1 MFAVCIVLL
10 WIYETLITTWDYT
23 GHNLEIACNKLSC
36 IKKMCPDLWFDS
48 CKRPP
53 AVSDPKFLPF
63 GLSRTGDSTVV
74 SNLYKCPCSRLGPK
88 FAYSLYGVF
97 VGLLRQS
104 ISMTQTKKLAR
115 TTWPETHRPRGIMR
129 GLGTKVEPVEAKNAP
144 YVRVTY
150 SSPQYVSQGEKPH
163 LL

>member
-1 MFAVCIVLL
+1 MFHKEDVPGPLL
-10 WIYETLITTWDYT
+10 
-23 GHNLEIACNKLSC
+23 GR
-36 IKKMCPDLWFDS
+36 DLWFDS

-104 ISMTQTKKLAR
+104 ISRTYSDEETGSYHVIRNTKASRNNERPWDYAR
-115 TTWPETHRPRGIMR
+115 TYRSQKRTVRASDLQFTS
-129 GLGTKVEPVEAKNAP
+129 LG
-144 YVRVTY
+144 
-150 SSPQYVSQGEKPH
+150 KPG
-163 LL
+163 